1 MAPGRFLRA
10 SLTFRNP
17 SQLLWVS
24 LSQYAIRAQAGS
36 HHDCAPLPSAPPRA
50 DARAPTPPFSS
61 DHPRR
66 SRAHAVGRRFS
77 DPGPVPASLARGQAG
92 PAQSPRAA
100 GHAQPA
106 GIPHSESHSLA
117 GLRDRRGDRGPSPRA
132 GRAGRTREGPGWM
145 ARLSGRARRGC
156 QVGAIPAGKSG
167 VPQRRDLVRRGERS
181 SETHRTE

>member
-10 SLTFRNP
+10 SLTFRNL

-24 LSQYAIRAQAGS
+24 LSQHAIRAKPGS
-36 HHDCAPLPSAPPRA
+36 HHGCAPLPSAPRT
-50 DARAPTPPFSS
+50 DARAPMPPFPS

-66 SRAHAVGRRFS
+66 SRAQAVGRRLS

-106 GIPHSESHSLA
+106 GIPHSESHSRA

-132 GRAGRTREGPGWM
+132 GRAGRTQEGPGWM

-156 QVGAIPAGKSG
+156 QVGAIPAGKRG
-167 VPQRRDLVRRGERS
+167 VPQRRDRVRRGECS
-181 SETHRTE
+181 SETHGTE